1 MQSLQSK
8 MAIRCQ
14 GGCIVISVK
23 AKIENQW
30 QKGNINNDQFEFE
43 TIAELEN
50 FLAYNRAYI
59 RTISFKG
66 SIKVGA

>member
-1 MQSLQSK
+1 M
-8 MAIRCQ
+8 
-14 GGCIVISVK
+14 ISVK